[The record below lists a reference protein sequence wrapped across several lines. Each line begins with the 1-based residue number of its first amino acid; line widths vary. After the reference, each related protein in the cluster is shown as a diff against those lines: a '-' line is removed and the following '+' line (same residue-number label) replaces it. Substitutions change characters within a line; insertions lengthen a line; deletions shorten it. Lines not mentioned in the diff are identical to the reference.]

1 MEIAVK
7 QFAWLTWWRA
17 HPQTFPR
24 PSSLSLAQ
32 CPRDLF
38 RPPRTHPSLPR
49 GRACTKTPRKASI
62 FPSLSRLSCQ
72 QWLSFVFHCCWDPY
86 TTATMRHRHFAVE
99 KFYFRRVLSYLGK
112 GWWLQNWQTRSVGD
126 SPFLG
131 ATRNCLFKTN
141 VGSWRYFKQWV
152 GVRFRLTQGRWI
164 LKYVWCSKKGVD
176 KKGYSATAAR
186 WTTWRW
192 TSRQGA
198 QQQPRGHETPV
209 RGTAGLGDL
218 LVFKLYVCCV
228 LLQAL
233 RDLLCCN
240 IVCEA
245 ACCCMLG
252 CIRYRGFCCWV
263 FFSSCVSSWKLCVA
277 RWAASDIGALGRSWS
292 PVGPKLPLPCWSRC
306 TSALMLNPT
315 LEMSPQQGLGC
326 RCRKWRRRRYILSFT
341 YIKIESER

>member
-1 MEIAVK
+1 MYSA
-7 QFAWLTWWRA
+7 AR
-17 HPQTFPR
+17 
-24 PSSLSLAQ
+24 
-32 CPRDLF
+32 
-38 RPPRTHPSLPR
+38 
-49 GRACTKTPRKASI
+49 
-62 FPSLSRLSCQ
+62 
-72 QWLSFVFHCCWDPY
+72 
-86 TTATMRHRHFAVE
+86 
-99 KFYFRRVLSYLGK
+99 K
-112 GWWLQNWQTRSVGD
+112 GWTR
-126 SPFLG
+126 
-131 ATRNCLFKTN
+131 
-141 VGSWRYFKQWV
+141 
-152 GVRFRLTQGRWI
+152 
-164 LKYVWCSKKGVD
+164 KGIVQQQQD
-176 KKGYSATAAR
+176 GQHGGGHWEKEHI
-186 WTTWRW
+186 
-192 TSRQGA
+192 A

-218 LVFKLYVCCV
+218 HVFKLYVCCV

-306 TSALMLNPT
+306 TSALMLNLT